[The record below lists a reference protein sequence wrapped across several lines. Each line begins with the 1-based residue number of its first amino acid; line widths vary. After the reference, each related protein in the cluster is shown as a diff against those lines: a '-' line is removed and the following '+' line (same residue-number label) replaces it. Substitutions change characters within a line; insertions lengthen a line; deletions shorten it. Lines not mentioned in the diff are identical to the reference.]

1 MLLARKRPS
10 STPRGLQPLGHPA
23 RPACSGIRV
32 DAGTGP
38 APAPDCAAA
47 LDASGERSTLELV
60 PADSLTVTTTPAGQP
75 LRLIWRGHTWR
86 VAARPVRYYKRRAW
100 WAEEAR
106 AAKGARAGL
115 VDTEVWR
122 LQVQLGTRGELRTIE
137 AIRDQVT
144 GRWYTEEPAAQ
155 AS

>member
-1 MLLARKRPS
+1 M
-10 STPRGLQPLGHPA
+10 PA
-23 RPACSGIRV
+23 FE
-32 DAGTGP
+32 
-38 APAPDCAAA
+38 PDCVPAV
-47 LDASGERSTLELV
+47 DVSGERGKLGCV

-100 WAEEAR
+100 WAEESR

>member
-1 MLLARKRPS
+1 M
-10 STPRGLQPLGHPA
+10 
-23 RPACSGIRV
+23 RV
-32 DAGTGP
+32 DAGTGA
-38 APAPDCAAA
+38 APAPDCAPAV
-47 LDASGERSTLELV
+47 DVSGERGTLELV

-100 WAEEAR
+100 WAEESR

-122 LQVQLGTRGELRTIE
+122 LQIQLGTRGELRTIE